1 LTIKEAEK
9 YKSIARLYEQTF
21 EYYIAL
27 ASKIQDN
34 LFPEIVKISK
44 EAMTIGNVSE
54 HVVQI
59 QETTKEI
66 HEKISKTAE
75 QYGKMKL
82 DAYETAGQMYEEIG
96 DLQNAAEMYNYSYDY
111 CLDKS
116 MELYERIAKEQK
128 NDKKSDSSM

>member
-9 YKSIARLYEQTF
+9 CKSVAQLYEQTF
-21 EYYIAL
+21 EYYVAL
-27 ASKIQDN
+27 ASKIQDS

-44 EAMTIGNVSE
+44 KAMTFGDVSE
-54 HVVQI
+54 HVAQI

-82 DAYETAGQMYEEIG
+82 DAYEIAGQMYEEIG
-96 DLQNAAEMYNYSYDY
+96 DLEHAAEMYSYSYDY

-116 MELYERIAKEQK
+116 MDLYEKIAKTRQ
-128 NDKKSDSSM
+128 NTT

>member
-1 LTIKEAEK
+1 MTIKEAEK

-96 DLQNAAEMYNYSYDY
+96 DLQNAAEMYSYSYDY

-116 MELYERIAKEQK
+116 VELYEKIAKEQK
-128 NDKKSDSSM
+128 

>member
-1 LTIKEAEK
+1 MLTIKEAEK
-9 YKSIARLYEQTF
+9 WKSIARLYEQTF
-21 EYYIAL
+21 EYYITL
-27 ASKIQDN
+27 ASKIQNN
-34 LFPEIVKISK
+34 LFPEIVRISK
-44 EAMTIGNVSE
+44 EATTISDVSE
-54 HVVQI
+54 HVESI

-66 HEKISKTAE
+66 HAKISETAE

-116 MELYERIAKEQK
+116 MKLYERIAKEQ
-128 NDKKSDSSM
+128 NNTQKK

>member
-1 LTIKEAEK
+1 MTIEDAKKWE
-9 YKSIARLYEQTF
+9 SIAKMYEQTF
-21 EYYIAL
+21 EYYVTL

-34 LFPEIVKISK
+34 LFPEIVRISK
-44 EAMTIGNVSE
+44 EATTISDISE
-54 HVVQI
+54 HTDKI

-66 HEKISKTAE
+66 HKKISDTAE

-116 MELYERIAKEQK
+116 MELFEKIAKEQK
-128 NDKKSDSSM
+128 F

>member
-1 LTIKEAEK
+1 MTIKEAEK